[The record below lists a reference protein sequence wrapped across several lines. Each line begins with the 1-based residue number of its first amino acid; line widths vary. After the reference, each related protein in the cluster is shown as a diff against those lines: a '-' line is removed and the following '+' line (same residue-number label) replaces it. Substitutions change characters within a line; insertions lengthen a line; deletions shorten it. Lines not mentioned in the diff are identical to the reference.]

1 MKDFILTL
9 IVAFVFF
16 KVVRS
21 FVFRN
26 VNDAFQ
32 QNQNRQNNE
41 NTRPQGDIIIEDVN
55 KSPNKNNN
63 NDGDYVDYEEIKIN
77 LYDLTSQLSDKQI

>member
-1 MKDFILTL
+1 MKDLILTL

-26 VNDAFQ
+26 VNEAFQ
-32 QNQNRQNNE
+32 QNQNNQNNS
-41 NTRPQGDIIIEDVN
+41 NTRQQGDIIIEDIN
-55 KSPNKNNN
+55 KASNKNKT
-63 NDGDYVDYEEIKIN
+63 NDGDYVDYEEIK
-77 LYDLTSQLSDKQI
+77 